1 MRINCL
7 SCGFTIDMDNA
18 YGDYDGQIKCVICKA
33 VLNIKTEEGELKSAT
48 VAEAGQLPS
57 EKSILSRG

>member
-1 MRINCL
+1 MRLNCL

-48 VAEAGQLPS
+48 VAEAGRCPS
-57 EKSILSRG
+57 GKSILSTG